1 MYLVHCYVRKRVI
14 MTQTS
19 IYIEWVGVLESTQ
32 YAGFAWNHKI
42 RNLMLLSFFNTISS
56 IALSPCA
63 WNS

>member
-19 IYIEWVGVLESTQ
+19 IYIGWVGVLESTQ